1 MPARIKMF
9 ITNGNVIPIQ
19 PRSINQSTLTATR
32 APSALNDSIIG
43 RIHSAKAGCGS
54 CGRH

>member
-1 MPARIKMF
+1 MPAKIKMF
-9 ITNGNVIPIQ
+9 ISNGNVIPIQ
-19 PRSINQSTLTATR
+19 PRSINQTTLTAAR
-32 APSALNDSIIG
+32 APSALNESIIG